1 MSSTDLKG
9 RSELARKNTF
19 QRMLDL
25 EKKNKVRTAQ
35 KANMPPGSPVLDLG
49 SHFPA
54 QVNRMQASQ
63 NIPIMHTSTAPRRD
77 STSNRDFRDFRPQT
91 LQATGRAMTTPTL
104 SISIPT
110 QMSSNGTS
118 KKYVISHG
126 GDLIPQEE
134 EESEDDSDTSSIC
147 HSPGWDDISGKK
159 KKKAKEQRRRE
170 KEKAEKQAKKAQKA
184 MVKLSKAPPA
194 NSSKKLSRMSITID
208 RSNTEPVL
216 PTVGDVSTPVEESR
230 QPRASTST
238 RPRRGSLE
246 AGLKGFISARNA
258 IPVPWK
264 TSHNISGQ
272 NSPSREFVP
281 ARTTSRATPGGFIG
295 GLKLRQKEEA
305 AAQETIRKVKAEGG
319 LDAKGLLSTDT
330 LLKSSTNL
338 SSAASITES
347 IRPISIYEESIRTP
361 QQWDDLYSQAA
372 QLARGRPPVD
382 PADENVPIMERNIK
396 KKKKHPPTSRYFPL
410 ESEDSNS
417 SKRESSIAST
427 RNSMTSGTPSGED
440 RNGQGQR
447 PSSII
452 STDKPATGGRNAS
465 IDQQRGRSESYVG
478 HQRKQ
483 SRDQS
488 LAGFHEVQ
496 LSEANGE
503 KRSESKS
510 SFFRRSSRPRESSRD
525 SPATVRPQT
534 RDHDTSVDAHLKD
547 VVITNPFLNDE
558 YVVPQLHL
566 GDFTASPLDEKPSGH
581 RKTSSKSSHTFP
593 GLNGI
598 KSAFSKQPAEK
609 LSGDKQLVVPPS
621 PTGSFVSAVENQS
634 AGRPELAQLSLT
646 TSVLDAKTGP
656 LLGESVPPTII
667 QDFALRPK
675 SPKRSSP
682 DTIRV
687 RPSKENGASRNGLG
701 ISGPIMSNSN
711 SSSTSHSRSTTDSSE
726 DYSTLDEFSNITT
739 PTISRPHSEKG
750 SFPNSADNLHRT
762 SRLRRKESRQDVN
775 HNGLNEHPVMTGA
788 IQLDDAS
795 SLRDSWCRTAL
806 PMDLSESE
814 ERMKTPTGK
823 KAATDFTASRD
834 DPLPR
839 PSDGPPPRTSDGL
852 SNSGIQRKPSL
863 ARSISTP
870 DLQKEQDLSFLP
882 ALKHQALTKPTKK
895 SRGFLGKKS
904 KEKNK
909 QASVSSDNEG
919 NSPTSLVRPPPIPA
933 PTTKSEGSS
942 PTSSQPP
949 SQYLQNARLNISG
962 PRSPK
967 TSFPH
972 SGNPH
977 LNVGS
982 GPEPVAKMFV
992 VCCSCK
998 YFHDMPSKI
1007 YECMAK
1013 PDNVVT
1019 DTKLGVS
1026 GVIST
1031 SVKCPWCGHGMSTS
1045 CCAGYAAVVYLR
1057 EKFH

>member
-1 MSSTDLKG
+1 MGSTDLKD

-25 EKKNKVRTAQ
+25 EQKNK
-35 KANMPPGSPVLDLG
+35 
-49 SHFPA
+49 
-54 QVNRMQASQ
+54 VNRMQASQ
-63 NIPIMHTSTAPRRD
+63 NVPVVHTSTTPKRD
-77 STSNRDFRDFRPQT
+77 STSNRDSRDFRPQT
-91 LQATGRAMTTPTL
+91 LQATGRAMTTPAL

-118 KKYVISHG
+118 KKYVISHS

-134 EESEDDSDTSSIC
+134 EESEDDSDNSSIC

-170 KEKAEKQAKKAQKA
+170 KEKAGKEAKKA

-194 NSSKKLSRMSITID
+194 NSSKKLSRMSLTMD
-208 RSNTEPVL
+208 RSNTVPVL
-216 PTVGDVSTPVEESR
+216 PTAGDAPTPAEEPSQSR
-230 QPRASTST
+230 PSIST

-246 AGLKGFISARNA
+246 VGLKSFISARNA

-264 TSHNISGQ
+264 TSHNMPGH
-272 NSPSREFVP
+272 NSPSHEFVHV
-281 ARTTSRATPGGFIG
+281 RTASEASPGGFIG
-295 GLKLRQKEEA
+295 GLKLRQREEA
-305 AAQETIRKVKAEGG
+305 AAQEIIRKVKIEGG
-319 LDAKGLLSTDT
+319 SEAKGLLSNDT

-347 IRPISIYEESIRTP
+347 IGPISIYEESIRTP
-361 QQWDDLYSQAA
+361 QQWEDIYSQAA
-372 QLARGRPPVD
+372 QLARGRPPID
-382 PADENVPIMERNIK
+382 PADDNVPIMERNIK

-427 RNSMTSGTPSGED
+427 RNSMTSGTPNSD
-440 RNGQGQR
+440 KNGQGQR
-447 PSSII
+447 PSSIV
-452 STDKPATGGRNAS
+452 STDRPATGGHNTS

-483 SRDQS
+483 SRDQL
-488 LAGFHEVQ
+488 LAGFQDDVQ
-496 LSEANGE
+496 LSQANGE
-503 KRSESKS
+503 KRSGSKS

-525 SPATVRPQT
+525 SPATVRPGT
-534 RDHDTSVDAHLKD
+534 RDRDSSVDAQVKD
-547 VVITNPFLNDE
+547 AVITNPFLNEE

-566 GDFTASPLDEKPSGH
+566 GDFTLSPLEEKPPGH
-581 RKTSSKSSHTFP
+581 RKTASKTSYTFT
-593 GLNGI
+593 GLGGL

-609 LSGDKQLVVPPS
+609 QSGDEQLAVPPS
-621 PTGSFVSAVENQS
+621 PTGSFVSAVETQHT
-634 AGRPELAQLSLT
+634 GRPELSQRSL
-646 TSVLDAKTGP
+646 TSVLDAKTGR
-656 LLGESVPPTII
+656 LLEESVPPTVI

-682 DTIRV
+682 DTIRI
-687 RPSKENGASRNGLG
+687 RPSKENGAGSG
-701 ISGPIMSNSN
+701 ISAPIMSNGNSN
-711 SSSTSHSRSTTDSSE
+711 SSSSTTSHSRSTTTDSSE
-726 DYSTLDEFSNITT
+726 EYSTLDEFSNITT
-739 PTISRPHSEKG
+739 PTVSRPHSEKG
-750 SFPNSADNLHRT
+750 SFPNYTDNLHRT
-762 SRLRRKESRQDVN
+762 NRLRRKGSRHDVN
-775 HNGLNEHPVMTGA
+775 HDGLNGHPVMTGA
-788 IQLDDAS
+788 LQLDDDA

-806 PMDLSESE
+806 PVDFSESE
-814 ERMKTPTGK
+814 ERMKTPTGRK
-823 KAATDFTASRD
+823 TATDFTVSRD
-834 DPLPR
+834 QPSLPKA
-839 PSDGPPPRTSDGL
+839 SDGPPPKTSDGL
-852 SNSGIQRKPSL
+852 SNSSDIQRRPSL

-870 DLQKEQDLSFLP
+870 DLQKEADLSFLP

-895 SRGFLGKKS
+895 SRGFLSKKKS

-909 QASVSSDNEG
+909 QASVSSDNEK
-919 NSPTSLVRPPPIPA
+919 SPTSLVRPPPITV

-977 LNVGS
+977 LNVGG

-1031 SVKCPWCGHGMSTS
+1031 SVKCPWCGHGMTTS
-1045 CCAGYAAVVYLR
+1045 CCSGYAAVVYLR